1 MFYKKPK
8 LKPLFAA
15 AFALVLLLILK
26 FIFSSLEDSITEPK
40 QLRFLSIQWL
50 CYTIVILTA
59 FVYLL
64 NEMLNMVLPW
74 KKYTGFRFVLQLIT
88 GTLLSLGSI
97 NLAYS
102 FIKTQFTQAPP
113 DFNQLLLLNI
123 YGAAIILPI
132 FSLFFGYKFIKAWRK
147 SELESERLSKENTRS
162 QLMSLRNHLDPHFL
176 FNNLNILSSLM
187 DKDIGLSKEYLNKFA
202 EVYRVILKT
211 EYSDLTTVEDELKL
225 IESYVYLITIRFQK
239 AVFFSVDVSKETLE
253 KAMPPLS
260 IQMLIENAIKHN
272 LATKDKP
279 IYIKVYE
286 QDNFLVV
293 ENNIQKKKYLPKER
307 EATGLNN
314 IQKRYEFFTDKNVL
328 IEEINGKFT
337 IKLPLIEIDYD

>member
-1 MFYKKPK
+1 MFQKKPK
-8 LKPLFAA
+8 LKILIVAA
-15 AFALVLLLILK
+15 IALVLLLVLK
-26 FIFSSLEDSITEPK
+26 CVFSLLEESITEPN
-40 QLRFLSIQWL
+40 QLKFLFFQWM
-50 CYTIVILTA
+50 CYTSILLFST
-59 FVYLL
+59 VYLL
-64 NEMLNMVLPW
+64 NALLNLFLPW
-74 KKYTGFRFVLQLIT
+74 KKHTGFRFVLQLLL
-88 GTLLSLGSI
+88 GTLISLGSI
-97 NLAYS
+97 NLAYK

-123 YGAAIILPI
+123 YGGAIILPI
-132 FSLFFGYKFIKAWRK
+132 FSLFFGYKFLKAWRK
-147 SELESERLSKENTRS
+147 SEVETERLSKENTRS

-187 DKDIGLSKEYLNKFA
+187 DKDIELSKEYLNKFA

-211 EYSDLTTVEDELKL
+211 EYSDLTTLEDELKL
-225 IESYVYLITIRFQK
+225 IESYVYLVTIRFQN
-239 AVFFSVDVSKETLE
+239 AVFFNVDVSTKTME

-272 LATKDKP
+272 VATKDKP

-286 QDNFLVV
+286 KENLLIV

-307 EATGLNN
+307 EATGLKN
-314 IQKRYEFFTDKNVL
+314 IQKRYEFFTDKKVI
-328 IEEINGKFT
+328 IEEKDEKFV